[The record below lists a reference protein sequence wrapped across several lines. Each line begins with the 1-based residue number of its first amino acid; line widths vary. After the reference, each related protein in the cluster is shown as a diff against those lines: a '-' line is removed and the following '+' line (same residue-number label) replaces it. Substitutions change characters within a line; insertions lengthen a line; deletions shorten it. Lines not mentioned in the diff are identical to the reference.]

1 MSEANEQD
9 LIEII
14 EIMRAKKSVLDL
26 EKIAAQKKKI
36 ISDAEKLFW
45 SKKTILIYRV
55 VFLFLIIKYQNF
67 ECKNAL
73 YTLYEVYSYF

>member
-1 MSEANEQD
+1 MKKKWDKRKIKEYIMSEANEQD

-36 ISDAEKLFW
+36 ISDAEKLF
-45 SKKTILIYRV
+45 
-55 VFLFLIIKYQNF
+55 
-67 ECKNAL
+67 
-73 YTLYEVYSYF
+73 